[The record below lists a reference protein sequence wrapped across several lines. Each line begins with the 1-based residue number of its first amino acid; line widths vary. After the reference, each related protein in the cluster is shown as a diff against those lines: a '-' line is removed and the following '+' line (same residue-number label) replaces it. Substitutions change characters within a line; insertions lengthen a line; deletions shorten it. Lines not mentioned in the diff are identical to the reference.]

1 MSKVVE
7 NEAESEAKGH
17 RNSILANILTQ
28 RDGPIK

>member
-7 NEAESEAKGH
+7 NEAESEAKDH

-28 RDGPIK
+28 RKAP

>member
-17 RNSILANILTQ
+17 QNSILANIF
-28 RDGPIK
+28 DPKEGPIK

>member
-17 RNSILANILTQ
+17 RNSIFANILT
-28 RDGPIK
+28 RREGPIK